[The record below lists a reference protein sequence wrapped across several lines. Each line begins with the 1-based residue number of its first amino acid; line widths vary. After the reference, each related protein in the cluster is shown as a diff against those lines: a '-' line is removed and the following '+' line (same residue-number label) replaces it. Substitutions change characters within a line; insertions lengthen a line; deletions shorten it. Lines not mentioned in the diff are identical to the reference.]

1 MNLPGNKVL
10 AQNHSSHKLFGVLHG
25 ILTTREVKGR
35 GSSPDPWHL
44 GPGFPGS
51 SQCQAVL
58 QLPPFLPVFYNKTSG
73 AGSTWHAKSPH
84 PTTTVLSY
92 AIPRHA
98 VSETGLPS
106 PATSSQSWPAQV
118 SLWLSGILV
127 VPASSE
133 APSCLPQQASWRGVG
148 EALEG
153 RVLGAQEEGEDGSC
167 ACSQGVA
174 YHNQAIVFGSTAL
187 EDQEMPESP
196 PPVSQ
201 LTLGE

>member
-1 MNLPGNKVL
+1 MASSLQEKSREG
-10 AQNHSSHKLFGVLHG
+10 AQAQS
-25 ILTTREVKGR
+25 R
-35 GSSPDPWHL
+35 HL
-44 GPGFPGS
+44 GQGFPGS

-73 AGSTWHAKSPH
+73 ARSTWHAKSPH

-92 AIPRHA
+92 AIPGHA

-106 PATSSQSWPAQV
+106 PATSFQSWPAQV
-118 SLWLSGILV
+118 SPWLSGILIA
-127 VPASSE
+127 PASSE

-153 RVLGAQEEGEDGSC
+153 RVLGAQEEGEDGCC

-187 EDQEMPESP
+187 GDQEMPESP

-201 LTLGE
+201 PTLGGQEVFSEPWGHAVQHGC